1 MVENVHKHQRYLIHT
16 TPDFSFTVAS
26 GWFELSLSIMELKAA
41 EVGPILIVATRT
53 SRLPAPT
60 LKAELW
66 SGNDRRADV

>member
-26 GWFELSLSIMELKAA
+26 GWFELSLKAA